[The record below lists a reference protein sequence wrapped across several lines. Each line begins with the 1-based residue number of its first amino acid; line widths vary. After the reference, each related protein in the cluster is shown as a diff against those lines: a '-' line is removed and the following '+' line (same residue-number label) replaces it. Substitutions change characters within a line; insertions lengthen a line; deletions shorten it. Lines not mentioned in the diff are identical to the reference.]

1 MSLFEL
7 ALASFQA
14 TMFQLAVMLA
24 RFEAETLRIPPL
36 VRFFTAGAEAHE
48 LHLQGFMFVVA
59 PLHAFFTMPLLE
71 KLLGKRKPQSWS
83 RHLVR
88 CLVWYLIYFTMFWT
102 VGFVVSFIAKH
113 ELLQH

>member
-1 MSLFEL
+1 
-7 ALASFQA
+7 
-14 TMFQLAVMLA
+14 MFQLAVMLA

-71 KLLGKRKPQSWS
+71 RLLGKRKPQSCS
-83 RHLVR
+83 CHLVR

-102 VGFVVSFIAKH
+102 VGFVVSSHTKH